1 MISTLVCGVHRS
13 RNIVKDRWT
22 QSHLKFAQLN
32 GNTFAHPPI
41 WGNTPFIYIQV
52 WGPVFLCVCVFFFQ
66 NFVSV
71 TLKILNLI
79 NLCRPARAFALSLSK
94 TFDKVRRPSQGD
106 TCSLVPLEKMALF
119 PKNKILI
126 FYVPCSPKLPV
137 FPLFLGICSSVP
149 QKQMP
154 LFPCSPKRLGGPQW
168 YLVVSSLMHLLTR
181 PVWRQFS
188 WL

>member
-52 WGPVFLCVCVFFFQ
+52 WGPVFFVCVFFQ

-126 FYVPCSPKLPV
+126 SYVPCSPKLPV
-137 FPLFLGICSSVP
+137 FPLIFRHFV
-149 QKQMP
+149 P
-154 LFPCSPKRLGGPQW
+154 LFPRNKCPCSPVPQNAW
-168 YLVVSSLMHLLTR
+168 EGLSDI
-181 PVWRQFS
+181 
-188 WL
+188 WLFHH